1 MPPLS
6 EAELS
11 DSRSANHLQSA
22 INSLQSHMPME
33 FVANGSARAVA
44 RAIEQYAHAQ
54 GRLSAIVV
62 PWEGTVTTVS
72 MSVTSVKTDGWAI
85 EHTNL
90 GTITLTDRGNGTTA
104 VAMARDDS
112 DRSEKDRLAALFDN
126 FARQLQHQFQ
136 AVS

>member
-1 MPPLS
+1 
-6 EAELS
+6 
-11 DSRSANHLQSA
+11 
-22 INSLQSHMPME
+22 ME
-33 FVANGSARAVA
+33 FVANGSAGAVA

-62 PWEGTVTTVS
+62 PWEGTATTVS

-90 GTITLTDRGNGTTA
+90 GTITLSDRGNGTTA
-104 VAMARDDS
+104 VAMARDNS